1 MNYTNQKPSFNRTGS
16 PGFTLI
22 ELMIVVAIIGLL
34 AGIAYPQYGQ
44 YVIRGKRT
52 EGKAALMDGAAR
64 LERFYSDNNAYATAS
79 NVIHTDTGIPA
90 NSESGYYALTI
101 VTAAPFQSYTLT
113 ATPANG
119 FVDSECGALT
129 LTNAGTKGEGG
140 TATDVASCWGK

>member
-1 MNYTNQKPSFNRTGS
+1 MNYRNQKPSFNRARNL
-16 PGFTLI
+16 GFTLM

-52 EGKAALMDGAAR
+52 EGRGALMDGAAR
-64 LERFYSDNNAYATAS
+64 LERFYSDNNAYADTA
-79 NVIHTDTGIPA
+79 NVIHSDTGISA

-101 VTAAPFQSYTLT
+101 VTATPFQSFTLT

-119 FVDSECGALT
+119 FVDTECGALT

-140 TATDVASCWGK
+140 TATDISSCWGK